1 MKHQNSSTVDRLV
14 TLASQAD
21 QIIARGIASH
31 DIRQACALARGYLEL
46 ARSYGEPLSVEDV
59 ERVLER
65 LGAAVKAALPRSNR
79 RRREPLVFVPA
90 PMDVQEPAP
99 QAMS

>member
-1 MKHQNSSTVDRLV
+1 MKHHNSPTVDRLV
-14 TLASQAD
+14 ALAQQAD

-59 ERVLER
+59 ERVLAR
-65 LGAAVKAALPRSNR
+65 LSAAVKVALPRSTR
-79 RRREPLVFVPA
+79 RKREPLVFVSA
-90 PMDVQEPAP
+90 PMDVQESAP
-99 QAMS
+99 HAMS